1 MATPIPRNDAAF
13 TLSEIA
19 LATGG
24 AARGEAETSVRG
36 VVTDSR
42 ADVSG
47 SLFVALPGERFDGHD
62 FVPDVVR
69 RGAAAVLVERDVALP
84 PEVPKVT
91 VASTTDALGALGRL
105 HRRRWGGR
113 IVAVAGSAGK
123 TTTKSAIFAL
133 CRALFADRAYAA
145 PGNLN
150 NKIGVPMVLLG
161 LGPEHRLAVV
171 EVGTNQAGEVAALSR
186 ICEPDVAVLTLIGL
200 EHSEGLGDLDAIEA
214 EEGAVFSALRTGGA
228 AIANGDDIRARRRL
242 LASSASTKVV
252 YGTEPAADYRVV
264 ERRSRDTGGST
275 LLVERSAGR
284 GGGRMT
290 IETSLLG
297 LAGALS
303 SVAAL
308 ATAEVLAAVALEP
321 ALVSRALG
329 ERSVGES
336 GRLVPIELEG
346 RVLVLDDSYNSN
358 PPSLRS
364 SLAAAREL
372 ATERGSRLLLV
383 VGEMRELGALSE
395 ACHRELGDEM
405 AKSGAAALVA
415 VAGDASLFVEPARAR
430 GMDAEFVHD
439 ADAALERVLGLVRT
453 GDVVLVKASRGVRA
467 ERVVEGLV
475 RARGKAA

>member
-1 MATPIPRNDAAF
+1 MA
-13 TLSEIA
+13 
-19 LATGG
+19 
-24 AARGEAETSVRG
+24 
-36 VVTDSR
+36 
-42 ADVSG
+42 
-47 SLFVALPGERFDGHD
+47 
-62 FVPDVVR
+62 
-69 RGAAAVLVERDVALP
+69 
-84 PEVPKVT
+84 
-91 VASTTDALGALGRL
+91 
-105 HRRRWGGR
+105 
-113 IVAVAGSAGK
+113 
-123 TTTKSAIFAL
+123 
-133 CRALFADRAYAA
+133 
-145 PGNLN
+145 
-150 NKIGVPMVLLG
+150 
-161 LGPEHRLAVV
+161 
-171 EVGTNQAGEVAALSR
+171 
-186 ICEPDVAVLTLIGL
+186 
-200 EHSEGLGDLDAIEA
+200 
-214 EEGAVFSALRTGGA
+214 
-228 AIANGDDIRARRRL
+228 
-242 LASSASTKVV
+242 
-252 YGTEPAADYRVV
+252 
-264 ERRSRDTGGST
+264 
-275 LLVERSAGR
+275 
-284 GGGRMT
+284 

-308 ATAEVLAAVALEP
+308 ATAEVLAGGALEP
-321 ALVSRALG
+321 ALVSRVLG

-346 RVLVLDDSYNSN
+346 RVLLLDDSYNSN

-364 SLAAAREL
+364 SRAAAREL

>member
-1 MATPIPRNDAAF
+1 MATPIPRNSASF

-24 AARGEAETSVRG
+24 TLHAKTEGVVRG

-42 ADVSG
+42 GDVG
-47 SLFVALPGERFDGHD
+47 GALFVALPGERFDGHQ
-62 FVPDVVR
+62 FALDVVR
-69 RGAAAVLVERDVALP
+69 RGAAAVLIERELPLP
-84 PEVPKVT
+84 PETPRVL
-91 VASTTDALGALGRL
+91 VASTLDALGALGRL

-123 TTTKSAIFAL
+123 TTTKGAINAL
-133 CRALFADRAYAA
+133 CRALWPDRVYAA

-150 NKIGVPMVLLG
+150 NRIGVPMVLLG
-161 LGPEHRLAVV
+161 LGAEHRLAVI
-171 EVGTNQAGEVAALSR
+171 EVGTNQTGEVRALSQV
-186 ICEPDVAVLTLIGL
+186 CEPDVAVLTLIGL
-200 EHSEGLGDLDAIEA
+200 EHAEGLGDLDAIEA
-214 EEGAVFSALRTGGA
+214 EEGALFSALREGGA
-228 AIANGDDIRARRRL
+228 AIANGDDFRARRRL
-242 LASSASTKVV
+242 EACTADKRVS
-252 YGTEPAADYRVV
+252 YGTEPATDYRVI

-275 LLVERSAGR
+275 LLVERSAAR
-284 GGGRMT
+284 GGGRLA

-308 ATAEVLAAVALEP
+308 ATAETLASLALEP

-329 ERSVGES
+329 EPSVGES

-372 ATERGSRLLLV
+372 ATARGSRLVLV

-395 ACHRELGDEM
+395 PAHRELADEL
-405 AKSGAAALVA
+405 AQSGAAALVA
-415 VAGDASLFVEPARAR
+415 VAGDAALFVDAARAR
-430 GMDAEFVHD
+430 GIDAAFVHD
-439 ADAALERVLGLVRT
+439 SEAALERVLGLIRT